1 MAPGRTRTMDM
12 KQRSSERRKI
22 ASQKAREARDAG
34 LNEESDTASDIA
46 MELDPSSIKMG
57 NDTSAVGL
65 LGLMQKMR
73 AEFAMLAATLTL
85 QAKEQVA
92 TLQTQLDAQA
102 TTIQKLLDEATI
114 LKAETA
120 ALKAENTA
128 LANAQKRS
136 IHVPSGGSPTYAA
149 IAKTPPNSR
158 PSNISPVSSGLTV
171 PSTYTDTPYCT
182 IDTSRANAA
191 EKSKANPATVR
202 EAIEKEI
209 RKQQGKENWRCIA
222 VTRDAKNH
230 DRIRIMGRDV
240 QETKMIK
247 EVAEKVIVGG
257 LRVLRDQLYPIKV
270 DNARR
275 DSVLSA
281 EGILL
286 PGIIESLGKE
296 NEASVAKVA
305 WISRKDNG
313 KAYGSM
319 IVYLHRGSDANRL
332 LQEGYFHVNGESGFT
347 NIFERRPRPDQ
358 CYNCQGMN
366 HKAYNCKKAAICARC
381 ATEGHNHNNCNA
393 TPKCVPCGGPHESYS
408 KNCRVLYPSHNE

>member
-1 MAPGRTRTMDM
+1 
-12 KQRSSERRKI
+12 
-22 ASQKAREARDAG
+22 
-34 LNEESDTASDIA
+34 
-46 MELDPSSIKMG
+46 
-57 NDTSAVGL
+57 
-65 LGLMQKMR
+65 
-73 AEFAMLAATLTL
+73 MLAATLTL

-92 TLQTQLDAQA
+92 TLQIQLDAKE

-120 ALKAENTA
+120 ALKAENAA

-136 IHVPSGGSPTYAA
+136 IHIPSGGSPTYAA

-222 VTRDAKNH
+222 VMRDVKNH
-230 DRIRIMGRDV
+230 NCIQITGRDV

-257 LRVLRDQLYPIKV
+257 SRVLRDQLYPIKV
-270 DNARR
+270 DNAHR
-275 DSVLSA
+275 DGVLSA
-281 EGILL
+281 EGLLL

-305 WISRKDNG
+305 WISRKNNG
-313 KAYGSM
+313 KVYGSM

-332 LQEGYFHVNGESGFT
+332 LQEGYFHVNDESRST
-347 NIFERRPRPDQ
+347 NVFERRPRPDQ

-366 HKAYNCKKAAICARC
+366 IMNHKAYNCKKVAICVRC
-381 ATEGHNHNNCNA
+381 TTEGHNHMDCNA

-408 KNCRVLYPSHNE
+408 KSCRVLYPSCNE